1 MTLIHLI
8 IVLVIVGI
16 IMWLIN
22 AYIPM
27 DPTIKRILNIAVII
41 FVLIWL
47 LSAIGVLGT
56 LSDIRI
62 GN

>member
-1 MTLIHLI
+1 MLLINLI
-8 IVLVIVGI
+8 IVLVVIGLI
-16 IMWLIN
+16 LWLIN
-22 AYIPM
+22 TYVPL

-62 GN
+62 GE

>member
-1 MTLIHLI
+1 MSLINLI
-8 IVLVIVGI
+8 IVLVIVGVI
-16 IMWLIN
+16 LFLIN
-22 AYIPM
+22 TYIPM

-41 FVLIWL
+41 FVLLWL

-62 GN
+62 DE